1 MSIGMGTAIY
11 GFHFDK
17 TPSLLTTACTGV
29 AIVLFSSITSLLV
42 YQTTKQ
48 ISSTRQTLKIQKKE
62 IERALIERNKAYAAL
77 NDDLRIAESYVRKM
91 LPVPIKEEHIQTD
104 WLFVPSSRLG
114 GDAFGYHWLDAEH
127 FAFYLLDV
135 SGHGVGAALLSV
147 SVLDGLRSQSL
158 KAADFTCPR
167 CVLEALN
174 IAFPG
179 DKHDDMFITI
189 WYGVFHKHDRI
200 LRYASAGHPPAILL
214 DDAQSNPPEMTLL
227 KNPNCA
233 VGVVPEMIFHE
244 NQISIPNGNA
254 LYVFSDGVYEIRQ
267 RDGSMWRFDEFR
279 EQLTQFKP
287 GRLSRIEQVYEHVTT
302 LNRSASLDDDFSMME
317 IVFR

>member
-1 MSIGMGTAIY
+1 MSVRCYRSPSRRSTSKPIGY
-11 GFHFDK
+11 LC
-17 TPSLLTTACTGV
+17 P
-29 AIVLFSSITSLLV
+29 
-42 YQTTKQ
+42 
-48 ISSTRQTLKIQKKE
+48 
-62 IERALIERNKAYAAL
+62 
-77 NDDLRIAESYVRKM
+77 
-91 LPVPIKEEHIQTD
+91 LPG
-104 WLFVPSSRLG
+104 WR

-147 SVLDGLRSQSL
+147 SVLDDLRSQSL

-189 WYGVFHKHDRI
+189 RYGVFHKHDRI
-200 LRYASAGHPPAILL
+200 LRYASAGRPPAILF
-214 DDAQSNPPEMTLL
+214 DNAQSNPPEMTLL
-227 KNPNCA
+227 KNSNCA
-233 VGVVPEMIFHE
+233 VGVVPEMIFHG
-244 NQISIPNGNA
+244 NQISISSGNA

-287 GRLSRIEQVYEHVTT
+287 GKLSRIERVYEHVTT
-302 LNRSASLDDDFSMME
+302 LNRSASLDDGFSIME